1 MGFRRHGFIIAISY
15 DQRMPQI
22 RNSAWRVLP
31 VLLLF
36 VLYWPGLTTW
46 FYQDDF
52 GWLNLRH
59 DVHSARDLAG
69 ALLAPKAHGNMRPLG
84 ENAYWL
90 TLGASLGLSPCAFHI
105 CTFLTQCREPAAV
118 GEHRAPP
125 GGTRPCRALRPGS
138 LAGQLRPGSG
148 DGLEFDL
155 QPGAERVLLSA
166 RILLPVAP
174 HRDGTARVRGGA
186 LGGVRAWLRRARN
199 QCGLPGACG
208 VCMCCSARRAC

>member
-1 MGFRRHGFIIAISY
+1 MLRYRIEHEMIEEAAADADTEAQDVQTIERTRDRHAACTRQLRGKWIADQSVRAICLDGAAGGGHQRRIADMGDLVGFLRHGSIIAISY
-15 DQRMPQI
+15 DQRMPQV

-59 DVHSARDLAG
+59 HVHSAGDLVG

-90 TLGASLGLSPCAFHI
+90 TLGAIFGAAPLAFHI
-105 CTFLTQCREPAAV
+105 CTFFTQAV
-118 GEHRAPP
+118 S
-125 GGTRPCRALRPGS
+125 LLLLGS
-138 LAGQLRPGSG
+138 IAQRLVGRHTVGSTPRSSG
-148 DGLEFDL
+148 
-155 QPGAERVLLSA
+155 
-166 RILLPVAP
+166 
-174 HRDGTARVRGGA
+174 
-186 LGGVRAWLRRARN
+186 
-199 QCGLPGACG
+199 
-208 VCMCCSARRAC
+208 